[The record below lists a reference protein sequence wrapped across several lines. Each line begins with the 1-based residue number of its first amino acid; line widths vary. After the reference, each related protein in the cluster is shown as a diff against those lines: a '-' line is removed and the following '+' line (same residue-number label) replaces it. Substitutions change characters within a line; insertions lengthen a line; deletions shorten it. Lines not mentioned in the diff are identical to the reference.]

1 MRHLFTGKLLTRKL
15 FTQKLLSR
23 QLFSAVLCFGA
34 LLGVPLAGSAQQAA
48 ETQRPELSLI
58 TANADEGFALAIT
71 LARRTVSTIQT
82 NREVLMEGRAK
93 YSVDPDSL
101 IAASQ
106 VVAIH
111 FQTIAQANDY
121 WKD

>member
-1 MRHLFTGKLLTRKL
+1 MRQLLTRQL
-15 FTQKLLSR
+15 FVR
-23 QLFSAVLCFGA
+23 QLLARPLLTAALCFGA
-34 LLGVPLAGSAQQAA
+34 LLTVPLAGSAQQAA
-48 ETQRPELSLI
+48 DTGRTGLSLI
-58 TANADEGFALAIT
+58 TASPDDGFALAIT

-106 VVAIH
+106 VVAVH